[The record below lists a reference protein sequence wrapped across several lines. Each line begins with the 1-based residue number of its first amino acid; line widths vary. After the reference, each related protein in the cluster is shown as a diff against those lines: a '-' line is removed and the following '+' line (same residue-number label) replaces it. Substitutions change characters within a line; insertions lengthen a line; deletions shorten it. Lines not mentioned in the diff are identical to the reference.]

1 MSIAPLQ
8 PHDSELGPS
17 QTGER
22 ANSAVREQLER
33 SDDETTRRHNHG
45 RWMYSNPLKAI
56 PENEEIRERLKL
68 AAEDYVVPLEKR
80 HPFTRHQLEYHGRR
94 LLNLLELPEKYLGFT
109 MVLIGNAFWKHSFLS
124 IPFSRRLLLLP
135 GRSKNG
141 SARTARTD
149 EFADD
154 RPSDIELD
162 YSVARLMNQLALFK
176 SRAEELGYQVLEAD
190 RAPAILNILLEGSVD
205 AILGIA
211 GLNDL
216 EKSVDQ
222 VLLAGVPSYAIPMQ
236 RNELGQYALDES
248 WVWSVLDQHL
258 PSSSLSTIS
267 YLPLIRAANA
277 LFTTDFSALLPRI
290 RSQTLAQA
298 QSPLGQTEDLAYDWL
313 MNGGKRFR
321 PFITLAAYDALT
333 GGCGN
338 TIQSGEQQLKF
349 SPAVCRSAMAI
360 EAFHKASLVHD
371 DIEDDDL
378 YRYGRETLHRTHGVG
393 MAINVGD
400 YLIGLGYQLVNST
413 RQEFGSDVAGDI
425 LGKMAL
431 AHIKL
436 CDGQGAEMAW
446 QAAPTAN
453 FTPSEALQ
461 IYALKTA
468 PAFEAAL
475 FAGVRMAG
483 PAEEYE
489 EIISTYCRQL
499 GIGFQILNDLKDW
512 AGDHNNKLVAGQD
525 AKSLRPTLL
534 LALALQTANSEQR
547 RELEELIE
555 QSPSDG
561 VALQKR
567 PESFR
572 RLFLECGVFE
582 KGRSMVDEFRMQA
595 TALAD
600 EIKPLEFRDFLNFL
614 VDTVLA
620 EEPTAKPQSL
630 ELPVNGHANAFGH
643 SDVTMD
649 R

>member
-17 QTGER
+17 QPGVR

-33 SDDETTRRHNHG
+33 PEDEAAGHNHG
-45 RWMYSNPLKAI
+45 RWMYTNPLKVI
-56 PENEEIRERLKL
+56 PENQEIRDRLKL
-68 AAEDYVVPLEKR
+68 AAEDYVIPLEKR
-80 HPFTRHQLEYHGRR
+80 HPFTKHQLEYHGRC

-109 MVLIGNAFWKHSFLS
+109 MVMIGNAFWKQSFLS

-135 GRSKNG
+135 GRSKQG
-141 SARTARTD
+141 SARAAG
-149 EFADD
+149 FNDD
-154 RPSDIELD
+154 RRVDAELD
-162 YSVARLMNQLALFK
+162 YNVTRLTHQLALFK
-176 SRAEELGYQVLEAD
+176 SRAEQLGYQVLEAD
-190 RAPAILNILLEGSVD
+190 RAPAILNILVEGSVD

-236 RNELGQYALDES
+236 RDERGHCILDES

-258 PSSSLSTIS
+258 PSSAQSTIS

-277 LFTTDFSALLPRI
+277 LFTTDFPALLPRI
-290 RSQTLAQA
+290 RTQTLAQA
-298 QSPLGQTEDLAYDWL
+298 RSPLGQTEDLAYDWL

-333 GGCGN
+333 GGYGN
-338 TIQSGEQQLKF
+338 TIQPGEPQLSF

-413 RQEFGSDVAGDI
+413 RQEFGSDVSGDI
-425 LGKMAL
+425 LSKMAL

-446 QAAPTAN
+446 QATPTAE
-453 FTPSEALQ
+453 FTPAEALQ

-483 PAEEYE
+483 PVEEYE
-489 EIISTYCRQL
+489 DVISTYCCHL

-534 LALALQTANSEQR
+534 LALALQTANPVQR
-547 RELEELIE
+547 RELVELIE
-555 QSPSDG
+555 HPHADG
-561 VALQKR
+561 VALQER
-567 PESFR
+567 PERFR

-582 KGRSMVDEFRMQA
+582 KSRGMVDEFRLQA

-600 EIKPLEFRDFLNFL
+600 EIKPIEFRDFLNFL

-620 EEPTAKPQSL
+620 EEPTSKSQSL
-630 ELPVNGHANAFGH
+630 ELPVNGHAP
-643 SDVTMD
+643 V
-649 R
+649 